1 MAYIG
6 NSPGVASQRIVTD
19 ITATEGQTTFSPSN
33 GYTLGYVDVY
43 LNGVLLVDGTD
54 YTADNNTSVV
64 LTTGAAVG
72 DNVTLITY
80 LPRGLT
86 DGYLKSEVDAL
97 INNID
102 ALPDQTGHS
111 GQFLTTDGTNPDW
124 ASVDALPDQTDNS
137 GKYLTTDGSDASW
150 AEINTGAGY
159 FLGEN
164 GATGDTVNG
173 LGDIFRV
180 HEDTLDTAVTI
191 AVNTNASA
199 TGPLTLNAPVTVNGT
214 LTIV

>member
-64 LTTGAAVG
+64 LTTGAAVN

-124 ASVDALPDQTDNS
+124 ASVDALPDQTGHAGQFLSTDGTTADWANAGASAGMFWENDITLNTDYTITS
-137 GKYLTTDGSDASW
+137 GKNAMT
-150 AEINTGAGY
+150 AGP
-159 FLGEN
+159 
-164 GATGDTVNG
+164 V
-173 LGDIFRV
+173 
-180 HEDTLDTAVTI
+180 TLAANVDVTI
-191 AVNTNASA
+191 PSGSTWV
-199 TGPLTLNAPVTVNGT
+199 
-214 LTIV
+214 IV